1 VADLN
6 ALAQKRFGTLSAAE
20 TNLLKNCLVGQIAIC
35 GPNDNLNDTA
45 NDPGNTHNWGQNRS
59 IRGELIAWLCADR
72 EASQLVHHSG
82 IQVMGATIAG
92 LIKLVAVPIQF
103 PLVFASCKFSDDIEL
118 PSAAA
123 RTLSFTQT
131 HLQSIIADGL
141 NLSGAFFMRNCDAGT
156 LQFSGA
162 RIEGQ
167 FDCNRSKFQFLLLD
181 GATVGVG
188 LLLRNADGAAK
199 MSGARIATDFD
210 CGGATFTA
218 TSFTSGCALDAEGAK
233 VEGSVFLRAGF
244 RAFGPVKLLG
254 AHVGMNLDCTDGKF
268 NEAGGATIGSE
279 VLRADSIMVK
289 GTVFLSAGFR
299 ARGAVHFT
307 SSQIGGDFN
316 CHDATFATGLTIERA
331 NIQGAFFWRNVTM
344 AATAGLDIINTSV
357 DALSDDSAS
366 WPLNGLLECHGFSY
380 KRIGLLSPRTAGER
394 LAWLGRQKS
403 FAAQPYQQVASVLKD
418 EGDDRGARQ
427 VLYQMEHLRRA
438 TETGLARL
446 WNSVLRFVIG
456 YGYRPW
462 RALGLFIVL
471 VLSGSLLFSC
481 GFYAGNIVPTDS
493 GAYSSFRDKDLLPN
507 HYERF
512 HPIVYSLE
520 NSLPLF
526 KLGQVDRWQPDPA
539 VRVFDDHR
547 YFITFRILLQLI
559 SPTFLR
565 CYRWFQV
572 LLGWFLATLWIGGVT
587 GLIRRDS

>member
-1 VADLN
+1 VADL
-6 ALAQKRFGTLSAAE
+6 ASLAQTRFGALTAAE
-20 TNLLKNCLVGQIAIC
+20 TNLLEKCPKGQLAVC
-35 GPNDNLNDTA
+35 GPNNNLNDPA
-45 NDPGNTHNWGQNRS
+45 NDPNDAHNWGQNRS

-82 IQVMGATIAG
+82 IQIMGAVITGPIE
-92 LIKLVAVPIQF
+92 LVSVPIQF
-103 PLVFASCKFSDDIEL
+103 PLVFASCNLSDDIVL
-118 PSAAA
+118 QSARV
-123 RTLSFTQT
+123 RTLSFTQS
-131 HLQSIIADGL
+131 HIESIIADGL
-141 NLSGAFFMRNCDAGT
+141 NLSGAFFMRECNTGR

-167 FDCNRSKFQFLLLD
+167 FDCYKSKFQFLLLD

-188 LLLRNADGAAK
+188 LLLRDADGTAK

-210 CGGATFTA
+210 CGGARFTA
-218 TSFTSGCALDAEGAK
+218 TGFTSGCALDAEGAK
-233 VEGSVFLRAGF
+233 VEGSIFLRAGF
-244 RAFGPVKLLG
+244 RAFGAVKLLG
-254 AHVGMNLDCTDGKF
+254 AQVGTNLDCTDGKF
-268 NEAGGATIGSE
+268 NDAGGTTIGGE
-279 VLRADSIMVK
+279 VLRADSIVVK

-307 SSQIGGDFN
+307 SAQIGGDFN
-316 CHDATFATGLTIERA
+316 CHDATFETGLTIERA

-344 AATAGLDIINTSV
+344 AETAGLDIINTSV

-366 WPLNGLLECHGFSY
+366 WPLRGLLECHGFSY
-380 KRIGLLSPRTAGER
+380 KRIGLLSPRTATER

-427 VLYQMEHLRRA
+427 VLYEMEHLRRS
-438 TETGLARL
+438 TETGPAWL

-471 VLSGSLLFSC
+471 VLSGSLFFSC
-481 GFYAGNIVPTDS
+481 GFYAGNMVPTDS

-539 VRVFDDHR
+539 VRVFDDHS
-547 YFITFRILLQLI
+547 YSMIFRILLQLI

-587 GLIRRDS
+587 GLIRRD